1 MSDFYTILGVG
12 KTASSDEIKRAYRKL
27 ASQHHPDKGGDTA
40 KFQQIEEAYRTLGD
54 TDKRAQYD
62 NPQVHV
68 RHGFN
73 NPGMGNMP
81 FNMDAIFEMFG
92 ARPPEHG
99 HSQRS
104 MRIQLWIS
112 LNDVA
117 TGGARVIAI
126 NGAAGA
132 NSVEINIPPGIEEGD
147 TVRYAQTGP
156 GGSDLIVTFRIR
168 PDTQWERQNENLVL
182 NHQASVWDLILGGDT
197 IVTSITGDQLKVGIP
212 AMTQPGT
219 MLRVRGHGLPR
230 KHQTSSRGDILI
242 RLQARLPES
251 VSEELREHIN
261 RARGQ

>member
-1 MSDFYTILGVG
+1 MTDYYATLGVTRAS
-12 KTASSDEIKRAYRKL
+12 TADEIKRAYRRL

-40 KFQQIEEAYRTLGD
+40 RFQEIEEAYRTLSD
-54 TDKRAQYD
+54 PEKRAQYD

-68 RHGFN
+68 RHGFGG
-73 NPGMGNMP
+73 GMGNMP

-104 MRIQLWIS
+104 MRIQLWIG

-126 NGAAGA
+126 NGAVGA
-132 NSVEINIPPGIEEGD
+132 NNVEINIPPGIEDGD
-147 TVRYAQTGP
+147 SVRYAQTGP

-168 PDTQWERQNENLVL
+168 PDAQWERQNENLVL
-182 NHQASVWDLILGGDT
+182 THPVSMWDLILGGDT
-197 IVTSITGDQLKVGIP
+197 VVTSITGDQLKVGIP

-230 KHQTSSRGDILI
+230 KHQTASRGDILI
-242 RLQARLPES
+242 RLQARLPET
-251 VSEELREHIN
+251 VPEELREHIS
-261 RARGQ
+261 RVRGQ